1 MSNFKIHDPLNNYA
15 NETTNDLIKTDIFN
29 IPETL
34 LMIESKIRNITFS
47 LPIGIKDIN
56 IEYIINPKEH
66 FEIILN
72 TSKNYLILR

>member
-1 MSNFKIHDPLNNYA
+1 MSSFKIHENLKNYA
-15 NETTNDLIKTDIFN
+15 NETIHILIKTDILN
-29 IPETL
+29 IPETMQ
-34 LMIESKIRNITFS
+34 MIVSKITNIIFS

-72 TSKNYLILR
+72 TSKNY